1 MRVFCHGTIEL
12 MTTKRIIFIPILIIF
27 CIAIGGLIYLLIFK
41 KSAEKPLI
49 VPGEKTLEEKLKEI
63 TAPAGGI
70 PEVSEE
76 ILKSLTAPKKGEAP
90 SEEILKSLTAP
101 TK

>member
-1 MRVFCHGTIEL
+1 VRVFGRGTIKL
-12 MTTKRIIFIPILIIF
+12 MLSKRTAATILIIL
-27 CIAIGGLIYLLIFK
+27 ILVVAGLLYFLFFQK
-41 KSAEKPLI
+41 PAEQPPVL
-49 VPGEKTLEEKLKEI
+49 EKTLEEKLKEI

-76 ILKSLTAPKKGEAP
+76 I
-90 SEEILKSLTAP
+90 IKSLTAP